1 MKKYLLLLIFISAT
15 LTSCSLDSDAPT
27 FYTEIVAIE
36 SVDLPQEFVFGDTY
50 EIGITYNRPTGCY
63 IFNDFFYNINENERT
78 IAVIN
83 TVYTNIDCVQADEP
97 MEVFFTFPVT
107 SNSTYVFK
115 FFQGKDESGDD
126 QYYIVEVPVVE

>member
-1 MKKYLLLLIFISAT
+1 MH
-15 LTSCSLDSDAPT
+15 TSCSIDSDYSPT
-27 FYTEIVAIE
+27 FYLEVLPIE
-36 SVDLPQEFVFGDTY
+36 SVNMLQEIVLGETY
-50 EIGITYNRPTGCY
+50 EIEITYNRPNGCY
-63 IFNDFFYNINENERT
+63 FFNDFFYQTNENERT

-126 QYYIVEVPVVE
+126 QYYILEVPVVE